1 MNKCTDYTFCELK
14 NKTVVNLVDGKD
26 LGHIVDVSFTCGGQ
40 IFGLIVP
47 VGKKF
52 FKNAVSGD
60 IIFTPL
66 RCVPK
71 ICFYVIFIE
80 LNANQASAI
89 AAYPDFIQLFSL

>member
-52 FKNAVSGD
+52 FKKTTKILD
-60 IIFTPL
+60 IKHFG
-66 RCVPK
+66 
-71 ICFYVIFIE
+71 
-80 LNANQASAI
+80 AI
-89 AAYPDFIQLFSL
+89 